1 MQNTMKKFV
10 MSLQAKILLIVLA
23 VVALYAGVDYTS
35 QQFFVLPSFV
45 SLEQT
50 EAQNTIRRCIS
61 TLKREISN
69 LEKSANEWAT
79 SDDTR
84 QFVKKPN
91 DGYVRTKLG
100 IDAFTNN
107 KVNLICFCTTEGDV
121 VWGEIRDLETK
132 QKIQLEEFPAA
143 FWPITHPLLGH
154 NTPDASTAGLCLTS
168 HGPMLMA
175 SSPITT
181 SPDTGPNHGT
191 LIIGR
196 FLNDILLKTLG
207 EQTSAD
213 FRVWMVADRLMPDC
227 EKEAI
232 GHIKAESQ
240 FYMRQLSDE
249 CLSVYAVLYDIKAV
263 PALLM
268 RVDLPRDIKSGA
280 IAGFIRSNLLSNLT
294 AGLIVLLVL
303 WFLLR
308 NTVVGPIS
316 KLTRHVTAIG
326 NSCSSTSLLPLDRR
340 DEIGAL
346 AREFDRM
353 VQQLAES
360 RRKLSE
366 QCYNLGKAEVAAGV
380 LHNARNVMTP
390 LVTRIGSLRE
400 KLHEVPLEKIQTAQ
414 AELEQVHD
422 SSARRNDL
430 IEVINLSCMN
440 LAAFVHSTKENLDDI
455 ARMLSQIEEML
466 DQQGKFSHAQLPAEQ
481 VRLDELL
488 RDSIALLP
496 GDIARQLCIK
506 IDPSVE
512 TIEPMMAH
520 SITILQVF
528 NNVLLNAAES
538 ICRAAS
544 APGNI
549 YIRASVEKAD
559 GVQMVDVRISD
570 NGEGIEPEN
579 LDRIFERGFSTKHNI
594 PSGIGLHWCANAVS
608 MMNGQIYAESSGK
621 GHGACLHILLPVS
634 RNAACLLN
642 ETAEA
647 KS

>member
-1 MQNTMKKFV
+1 MKKFV

-23 VVALYAGVDYTS
+23 VVGLYAGVDYAS
-35 QQFFVLPSFV
+35 QKFFVLPSFV
-45 SLEQT
+45 ALEQT

-79 SDDTR
+79 SDDTC
-84 QFVKKPN
+84 QFVKDPGDN
-91 DGYVRTKLG
+91 YVRTKLG
-100 IDAFTNN
+100 IDAFTRN
-107 KVNLICFCTTEGDV
+107 KVNLIYFCAADGQV

-132 QKIQLEEFPAA
+132 QKIQLQEFPAG
-143 FWPITHPLLGH
+143 FRPISHPLLGH
-154 NTPDASTAGLCLTS
+154 NSPDASTAGLCITS
-168 HGPMLMA
+168 QGPMLMA
-175 SSPITT
+175 SSPIT
-181 SPDTGPNHGT
+181 SSANTGPSHGT
-191 LIIGR
+191 LVIGR
-196 FLNDILLKTLG
+196 FLNDILVKTLA

-240 FYMRQLSDE
+240 FYMRELSDE
-249 CLSVYAVLYDIKAV
+249 CLSIYAVLYDIEAA
-263 PALLM
+263 PALLI
-268 RVDLPRDIKSGA
+268 RVDLPRNIKSGA

-303 WFLLR
+303 WVLLR

-316 KLTRHVTAIG
+316 RLTRHVTAIG
-326 NSCSSTSLLPLDRR
+326 NSCSSTSLLPLNRR

-380 LHNARNVMTP
+380 LHNARNVLTP

-400 KLHEVPLEKIQTAQ
+400 KLHEVPLEKIERAQ
-414 AELEQVHD
+414 AELDQAHD
-422 SSARRNDL
+422 SPARKEDL

-455 ARMLSQIEEML
+455 ARLLSQVEEML

-496 GDIARQLCIK
+496 RDVAQELSIK
-506 IDPSVE
+506 MDPSVK

-538 ICRAAS
+538 ICRTGS

-549 YIRASVEKAD
+549 HIRASAEKVD
-559 GVQMVDVRISD
+559 GAQMVDVRISD
-570 NGEGIEPEN
+570 NGEGIEPAN
-579 LDRIFERGFSTKHNI
+579 LDHIFERGFSTKHNI

-621 GHGACLHILLPVS
+621 GHGACFHILLPVS
-634 RNAACLLN
+634 RNANCLLN
-642 ETAEA
+642 ETAGA
-647 KS
+647 RS